1 MKRNLS
7 KRNEIYRYENEPIER
22 KQKQNETK
30 PTETNWNKI
39 EENQIKVKTICTYFD
54 SKYIL

>member
-30 PTETNWNKI
+30 PTETK
-39 EENQIKVKTICTYFD
+39 
-54 SKYIL
+54 